1 MDPDITFLNHGSY
14 GACPIP
20 VFEDY
25 QDWQKKLETQPVQFM
40 TDHLWKC
47 LKHSRE
53 CLGEFI
59 KCSDE
64 DIILFPNPT
73 TAVNNIID
81 NLDLASDDEV
91 LMTQHEYGALV
102 RAWSQASKKNNF
114 KIVQQKIE
122 CR

>member
-1 MDPDITFLNHGSY
+1 MKNNFLLDPDITFLNHGSY

-25 QDWQKKLETQPVQFM
+25 QKWQKTLENQPVQFM
-40 TDHLWKC
+40 TDYLWKY
-47 LKHSRE
+47 LKRSRE
-53 CLGEFI
+53 CLGDFI
-59 KCSDE
+59 KCPEE

-81 NLDLASDDEV
+81 NLDLSSEDEV

-102 RAWSQASKKNNF
+102 RAWSRASKKNNF
-114 KIVQQKIE
+114 NLL
-122 CR
+122 